1 LKRGD
6 EIEAVIEDL
15 AVGGNSVARAEGLV
29 LFVRGGV
36 PGDRVKLRV
45 RLMKKKF
52 AEADLVGVV
61 LPSPHRTAPRC
72 VHFGTCGGCTW
83 QHIDYAAQLEFKR
96 RHVADALARL
106 GGFSGLDVPPPIG
119 ADEPYYYRNKM
130 EFSFG
135 PMWRT
140 QEEMAAA
147 GEDAGP
153 PPPALGLHIPG
164 RFDRVLDLRECHLQ
178 SLTSARLVNF
188 VRAWAREG
196 AIPVYSTFTQEG
208 YLRNLVI
215 REARRTGE
223 RMVNLVTAD
232 DRPGVMQELTRNLL
246 AEFPGV
252 TTVVN
257 NITSR
262 RSQVA
267 VGERE
272 RVYHGTGRITERI
285 GERSY
290 SISANSFF
298 QTNTLQ
304 AERLY
309 DTALRFAALRAADTV
324 YDLYSGTGTIAL
336 HVSSHAARVIGI
348 ESVADAVADA
358 RRNAAENGVT
368 NCAFLEGDLNATLA
382 GREAP
387 HIDPPDV
394 VIVDPPRAGLHANV
408 ARKIAALGPRT
419 VVYVSCN
426 PATQARDLKIICDS
440 GKYVIAAVQPV
451 DMFPHTY
458 HVENVVG
465 LAKSFQ

>member
-1 LKRGD
+1 MKRGD
-6 EIEAVIEDL
+6 EIEAMIEDL
-15 AVGGNSVARAEGLV
+15 AVEGNSVARVDGLV
-29 LFVRGGV
+29 LFSRGGV

-45 RLMKKKF
+45 RAMKKNF
-52 AEADLVGVV
+52 AEADLIGLVA
-61 LPSPHRTAPRC
+61 PSPHRVAPRC
-72 VHFGTCGGCTW
+72 VHFGTCGGCAW

-106 GGFSGLDVPPPIG
+106 GGFSGLDVPLPLG

-147 GEDAGP
+147 GADGGP
-153 PPPALGLHIPG
+153 PPSALGLHIPG

-178 SLTSARLVNF
+178 SETSARIVNY
-188 VRAWAREG
+188 VRAWTRERDL
-196 AIPVYSTFTQEG
+196 PVYSTFTQEG

-232 DRPGVMQELTRNLL
+232 DRPGVMKELTRGLL
-246 AEFPGV
+246 AQFPSV

-257 NITSR
+257 NITAR

-272 RVYHGTGRITERI
+272 TVYHGSGRITEKI

-298 QTNTLQ
+298 QTNTVQ

-309 DTALRFAALRAADTV
+309 DTALRFAALRAQDTV

-336 HVSSHAARVIGI
+336 HVASHAARVIGV
-348 ESVADAVADA
+348 ESVEAAVEDA
-358 RRNAAENGVT
+358 RRNAADNGVG
-368 NCAFLEGDLNATLA
+368 NCTFLQGDLNATLSS
-382 GREAP
+382 REAP
-387 HIDPPDV
+387 GLHPPDV

-408 ARKIAALGPRT
+408 TRKIVELGPRT

-440 GKYVIAAVQPV
+440 GKYVITAVQPV

-458 HVENVVG
+458 HIENVVG

>member
-15 AVGGNSVARAEGLV
+15 AVEGNSVARVDGLV
-29 LFVRGGV
+29 IFSRGGV
-36 PGDRVKLRV
+36 PGDRVRLRV
-45 RLMKKKF
+45 RAMKKNF
-52 AEADLVGVV
+52 AEADLVGVIT
-61 LPSPHRTAPRC
+61 PSAHRTAPRC
-72 VHFGTCGGCTW
+72 AYFGTCGGCTW
-83 QHIDYAAQLEFKR
+83 QQIDYAAQLEFKR

-106 GGFSGLDVPPPIG
+106 GGFSGLDVPPAIG
-119 ADEPYYYRNKM
+119 AEEPYYYRNKM

-147 GEDAGP
+147 GPDAGP

-178 SLTSARLVNF
+178 SETSARIVNF
-188 VRAWAREG
+188 VRAWTMERAL
-196 AIPVYSTFTQEG
+196 PVYSTFTQQG

-232 DRPGVMQELTRNLL
+232 DRPGVMQDLTRGLL
-246 AEFPGV
+246 AEFPGL

-257 NITSR
+257 NITAR

-272 RVYHGTGRITERI
+272 TVYHGTGRITEKI
-285 GERSY
+285 GLRSY
-290 SISANSFF
+290 SVSANSFF

-309 DTALRFAALRAADTV
+309 DTALRFASLRPADTV
-324 YDLYSGTGTIAL
+324 YDLYCGTGTIAL
-336 HVSSHAARVIGI
+336 HVASHAARVIGI
-348 ESVADAVADA
+348 ESVPSAVDDAG
-358 RRNAAENGVT
+358 RNASDNGVT
-368 NCAFLEGDLNATLA
+368 NCTFIQGDLNATLSS
-382 GREAP
+382 REAP
-387 HIDPPDV
+387 QIDPPDV

-408 ARKIAALGPRT
+408 ARKIVELSPRT

-440 GKYVIAAVQPV
+440 GKYVITAVQPV
-451 DMFPHTY
+451 DMFPHTN
-458 HVENVVG
+458 HVENVVA

>member
-1 LKRGD
+1 MKRGD

-15 AVGGNSVARAEGLV
+15 AVEGNSVARVEGLV
-29 LFVRGGV
+29 LFAKGGV
-36 PGDRVKLRV
+36 PGDRVRLRI
-45 RLMKKKF
+45 RTMKKNF
-52 AEADLVGVV
+52 AEADLLEV
-61 LPSPHRTAPRC
+61 LAPSPRRTAPRC
-72 VHFGTCGGCTW
+72 VHFGTCGGCAW
-83 QHIDYAAQLEFKR
+83 QQIEYAAQLEFKR
-96 RHVADALARL
+96 RHVAEALARL
-106 GGFSGLDVPPPIG
+106 GGFVALEVPPTLG
-119 ADEPYYYRNKM
+119 AEEPYYYRNKM

-135 PMWRT
+135 PGWRT
-140 QEEMAAA
+140 SEEMAAA
-147 GEDAGP
+147 GPDAA

-178 SLTSARLVNF
+178 SATSARIVNF
-188 VRAWAREG
+188 MRAYALDRG
-196 AIPVYSTFTQEG
+196 LPVYSTFTQAG

-215 REARRTGE
+215 REARRTGQ
-223 RMVNLVTAD
+223 RMVNVVTAD
-232 DRPGVMQELTRNLL
+232 DRPSVMEDLTRALL
-246 AEFPGV
+246 AEFPSV

-257 NITSR
+257 NITAR

-272 RVYHGTGRITERI
+272 TVYHGTGRITEKI
-285 GERSY
+285 GDRSY

-309 DTALRFAALRAADTV
+309 DTALRFAGLRDGDTV

-336 HVSSHAARVIGI
+336 HVASHAARVFGI

-358 RRNAAENGVT
+358 RRNAADNGVT
-368 NCAFLEGDLNATLA
+368 NCTFLQGDLNATLSS
-382 GREAP
+382 REAA
-387 HIDPPDV
+387 HLEAPDV

-408 ARKIAALGPRT
+408 ARKIIELSPRT
-419 VVYVSCN
+419 IVYVSCN

-440 GKYVIAAVQPV
+440 GGYAISAIQPV

-458 HVENVVG
+458 HIENVVG